1 MFPDRADQLELSDV
15 IGYSSI
21 MPEWNRLMSHYDLVV
36 GYSTDGIYPLLAGR
50 RPYVAYEHGTI
61 RSIPFEPTP
70 QGRMCALTYK
80 LADAVV
86 ITNCDCDIAAE
97 RMQLDNHRFI
107 PHPINEDWLAD
118 DSWLK
123 LRNDLRRQLG
133 SDFIIFHPSR
143 QHWEAE
149 RHPSWEKGND
159 FLIRGF
165 ARFVH
170 EVCPTA
176 AMVCVAWGKTL
187 QQSKDLLAELGVADR
202 VLWIEPKPTV
212 RMTRYIRAC
221 DVVADQFYLGAFGG
235 VMPKA
240 MVYGRPTLIY
250 LNEERH
256 RWCFPEMPPICNT
269 RTPDEVFES
278 LKRLRVEP
286 HYMEQMVAD
295 GLQWYAKYHSSQ
307 LVAQRFDDILGDVLS
322 LTKADAVPHSGDQR
336 RCA

>member
-1 MFPDRADQLELSDV
+1 
-15 IGYSSI
+15 
-21 MPEWNRLMSHYDLVV
+21 MSHYDLVI
-36 GYSTDGIYPLLAGR
+36 GYATDGIYPLLAGK

-61 RSIPFEPTP
+61 RSIPFETN
-70 QGRMCALTYK
+70 QVGRCCALTYK

-86 ITNCDCDIAAE
+86 ITNCDCDIAAD
-97 RMQLDNHRFI
+97 RLQLDNHRFI
-107 PHPINEDWLAD
+107 PHPINEDWLED
-118 DSWLK
+118 QSWLA
-123 LRNDLRRQLG
+123 LRNDLRQQLK

-170 EVCPTA
+170 EVCPSA

-212 RMTRYIRAC
+212 RMTRYIRAS

-269 RTPDEVFES
+269 RTGDEVFDS
-278 LKRLRVEP
+278 LRRLRTEP
-286 HYMEQMVAD
+286 NYMQQMVDD
-295 GLQWYAKYHSSQ
+295 GLRWYAKYHSSG

-322 LTKADAVPHSGDQR
+322 LHKTSHATQSGDQR